1 MATEAVGGSM
11 NNHDLRVR
19 IDAIEDGYE
28 FFLAYAAQGITDESA
43 DAADEQVRGFLRG
56 FAEAL
61 DGLADAFRGAL
72 ANREDAADDDK
83 GTATEAVLAVLDR
96 DAQAAGAFVQ
106 FVMAQKTISSQL
118 IDNLNGSIHIRAL
131 LTEVFVL
138 GEAAGV

>member
-1 MATEAVGGSM
+1 MATESVSGSM
-11 NNHDLRVR
+11 NSHDLRAR

-28 FFLAYAAQGITDESA
+28 FFLAYAAQGIADESA

-61 DGLADAFRGAL
+61 DGLADAFHSAL
-72 ANREDAADDDK
+72 ANREDADDDK

-106 FVMAQKTISSQL
+106 FAMAQKTISSQL

-131 LTEVFVL
+131 LTDVFVL